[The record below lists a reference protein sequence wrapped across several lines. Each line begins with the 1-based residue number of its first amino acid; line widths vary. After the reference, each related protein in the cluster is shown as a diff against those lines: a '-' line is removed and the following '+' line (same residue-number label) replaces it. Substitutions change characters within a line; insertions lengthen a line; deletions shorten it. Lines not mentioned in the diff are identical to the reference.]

1 MTTAQKEKLP
11 VREQEA
17 ELIKMR
23 RLELQDQ
30 IEYLLAKIQA
40 QEEILQNIMFLA
52 DLAEKKI
59 QEFSMETTI
68 ELKRKYLS
76 ERTLE

>member
-1 MTTAQKEKLP
+1 MVTMQKEKLP